1 MINPKVSIITVV
13 YNGVQYIE
21 QTIQSVIAQ
30 DYTNIEF
37 IIIDGGSNDGTLDI
51 IKKYKD
57 NIAHW
62 VSEKDSGIYNA
73 MNKGL
78 KIASGEIIAILNAD
92 DYYPSNT
99 ILNVVNHFNK
109 TKADIVYG
117 NLTKFRSIDA
127 KEYFVEI
134 SPDITIMQKRMG
146 VFHPATFVKKE
157 VYQEVGGFN
166 EKYKLSADYD
176 FMLKVYNQQ
185 YDFQY
190 LNKSLA
196 YFRIGGASNTNCNSY
211 KEGIKILKE
220 NKSPFVLQMQK
231 AYVRCCIK
239 NSTKKIIHTLVTIFG
254 LQNILNKRLEKKWR

>member
-1 MINPKVSIITVV
+1 MPRFSIITIA
-13 YNGVQYIE
+13 YNNAIGLE
-21 QTIQSVIAQ
+21 RTIKSVINQ
-30 DYTNIEF
+30 GYKDIEF

-51 IKKYKD
+51 IKKYKE

-62 VSEKDSGIYNA
+62 VSEKDTGIYNA

-78 KIASGEIIAILNAD
+78 KVASGEIIAILNAD
-92 DYYPSNT
+92 DYYHSDT
-99 ILNVVNHFNK
+99 IQNVVNHFVK

-117 NLTKFRSIDA
+117 NLTKFRSIDT

-134 SPDITIMQKRMG
+134 TPDITIMQKRMG
-146 VFHPATFVKKE
+146 VFHPASFIKKE
-157 VYQEVGGFN
+157 VYQEVGVFN

-176 FMLKVYNQQ
+176 FILRVYNQQ

-211 KEGIKILKE
+211 KEGINILKE

-239 NSTKKIIHTLVTIFG
+239 NRTKKIIQTLVTIFG
-254 LQNILNKRLEKKWR
+254 LQNILNKGLEKKWR